1 MLGPPPK
8 KRQEKE
14 MLLKKLGRD
23 GKHLKELHNINDK
36 YRNLIDKQL
45 RSLEEKHL
53 NKYNSKY

>member
-1 MLGPPPK
+1 
-8 KRQEKE
+8 